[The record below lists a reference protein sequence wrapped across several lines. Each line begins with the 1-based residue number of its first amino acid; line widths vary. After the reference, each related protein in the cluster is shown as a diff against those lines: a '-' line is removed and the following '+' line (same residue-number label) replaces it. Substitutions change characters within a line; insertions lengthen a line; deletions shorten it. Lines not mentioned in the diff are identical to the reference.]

1 MVDEAVDTL
10 LLLLAPMTP
19 HLAAEAW
26 ERRHGNHIH
35 LEPWPV
41 ADPTLL
47 VEETV
52 TMVVQVNGKVR
63 DRIEVVPDVAEEEAV
78 RLALAS
84 PPVVEALGGGTP
96 RRVIVRTAETGQRR
110 HLTTGATGVGDYVG
124 DDVGDDRDER
134 PRRRRL
140 RAQMLS
146 GAAAHTPEAVVG
158 RLLAVQAQDGRGFR
172 LAVRSRSRGLTAADV
187 DSALGDA
194 RLVVTWL
201 NRGTLHLVRTE
212 DYRWLHRLTAHRV
225 LAAGA
230 VPAAWPRRGDAR

>member
-1 MVDEAVDTL
+1 
-10 LLLLAPMTP
+10 
-19 HLAAEAW
+19 
-26 ERRHGNHIH
+26 
-35 LEPWPV
+35 
-41 ADPTLL
+41 
-47 VEETV
+47 
-52 TMVVQVNGKVR
+52 
-63 DRIEVVPDVAEEEAV
+63 
-78 RLALAS
+78 
-84 PPVVEALGGGTP
+84 
-96 RRVIVRTAETGQRR
+96 
-110 HLTTGATGVGDYVG
+110 VG

-225 LAAGA
+225 LPRVQSRLRGLGVGMHDEERGVSVVVDALTADGPLSRSSCGTGSTR
-230 VPAAWPRRGDAR
+230 PASPRRARPSCTCWPPPASGASWSAVRWWTGGTPSCRSLHGWERAGGGRRP